1 MHQGIGCDRVRHEVA
16 RALDQLSTVPDPQQ
30 RLALAEEA
38 RRTLIEWSN
47 APGLLPRV
55 RYGPDRGKEWREIE
69 EESLVK
75 FLTDRDP
82 DVRFT
87 AETELARR
95 RGGGSVGRYTAQE
108 LLL

>member
-1 MHQGIGCDRVRHEVA
+1 M
-16 RALDQLSTVPDPQQ
+16 LD
-30 RLALAEEA
+30 
-38 RRTLIEWSN
+38 WSN
-47 APGLLPRV
+47 QPGLLPRV
-55 RYGPDRGKEWREIE
+55 RYGPDRGKDWSEIAE
-69 EESLVK
+69 DSLAG

-95 RGGGSVGRYTAQE
+95 RGGGAVKRPARQD

>member
-1 MHQGIGCDRVRHEVA
+1 M
-16 RALDQLSTVPDPQQ
+16 
-30 RLALAEEA
+30 
-38 RRTLIEWSN
+38 IEWSD

-55 RYGPDRGKEWREIE
+55 RYGPDRGKPWTEIE

-75 FLTDRDP
+75 FLTDRDE

-87 AETELARR
+87 AETEMARR
-95 RGGGSVGRYTAQE
+95 RGGGHVGRLSAQE